1 MRSIRS
7 LTGAAGVGVLW
18 GVLCATGALGWGLPF
33 GSASGNR
40 VAPGKGTFPRWH
52 AIAITTEAPLR
63 WITAVSPGRL
73 AAVDRD
79 GTLWIFDV
87 ERPGFAGAAGAP
99 GTLTVVGRYGDV
111 AGPDSPPVAVA
122 LDRDR
127 SGVALV
133 GRDGRLVLWSD
144 GSLRGYDVGAPLS
157 RLTFPTPV
165 NLADREWDDLLAV
178 AADGAVVLI
187 GNLPAG
193 PRVLARVGA
202 RALPDAR
209 ITLADLDGDGA
220 PEAVVLAEATD
231 RYPHRVLGDELEAGA
246 IAVVAVSPHGLALK
260 ARHVPAAP
268 AVFEDLVPV
277 LAAVRGA
284 RLGVIVVRSTP
295 AAGAAVSL
303 LGWRDGGLG
312 AVAESPAAGAS
323 QRWIHVVG
331 AADLTGGS
339 APEIVAVRTPHT
351 GGVVTAYRRRG
362 GLLVP
367 VAQAA
372 GYSSHAPGS
381 RNVDQALIADLDG
394 NGRPEVVLPR
404 QSRDVL
410 AALEIDGPRFV
421 ERWSVV
427 FRNPI
432 ASNLVAADL
441 DGDGLLDLAVADRG
455 GLYVF
460 LSAR

>member
-1 MRSIRS
+1 M
-7 LTGAAGVGVLW
+7 
-18 GVLCATGALGWGLPF
+18 GVLCATSALGWGLPF
-33 GSASGNR
+33 GAPTGNR
-40 VAPGKGTFPRWH
+40 VAAGRGTFPRWH
-52 AIAITTEAPLR
+52 AIALATEAPLR
-63 WITAVSPGRL
+63 WVVAVSPGRL
-73 AAVDRD
+73 AAVDGE

-87 ERPGFAGAAGAP
+87 KAP
-99 GTLTVVGRYGDV
+99 GPGTPGALSIAGRYGDV
-111 AGPDSPPVAVA
+111 AGPDAAPVAVA
-122 LDRDR
+122 LDRER

-133 GRDGRLVLWSD
+133 GRDGRLAIWSD
-144 GSLRGYDVGAPLS
+144 GSLRGYAVGGPLS

-165 NLADREWDDLLAV
+165 NLADREWADLLAV
-178 AADGAVVLI
+178 ATDGAVVLI

-193 PRVLARVGA
+193 PRVLARVA
-202 RALPDAR
+202 VRALPDAR
-209 ITLADLDGDGA
+209 ITLADLDGDGT

-231 RYPHRVLGDELEAGA
+231 RYPHRVLGDELEAS
-246 IAVVAVSPHGLALK
+246 AVAVIAVSPHGLALK
-260 ARHVPAAP
+260 ARHVLAAP

-277 LAAVRGA
+277 LAPGRGGH
-284 RLGVIVVRSTP
+284 LGVVVARSTP
-295 AAGAAVSL
+295 PAGAAVTV

-312 AVAESPAAGAS
+312 PLAESAGAGGS
-323 QRWIHVVG
+323 QRWTHVVG
-331 AADLTGGS
+331 VADLTSGI
-339 APEIVAVRTPHT
+339 AAEIVAVRGPHT
-351 GGVVTAYRRRG
+351 GGVLTAYRRRG
-362 GLLVP
+362 GSLVP
-367 VAQAA
+367 VAQAP

-381 RNVDQALIADLDG
+381 RNVDQALIADFDG

-427 FRNPI
+427 FRSAI
-432 ASNLVAADL
+432 ESNLVAADL

>member
-1 MRSIRS
+1 MRSIAS
-7 LTGAAGVGVLW
+7 LTGAVVV
-18 GVLCATGALGWGLPF
+18 VLCATSALGWGLPF
-33 GSASGNR
+33 GPPTGNR
-40 VAPGKGTFPRWH
+40 VAAGRGTFPRWH
-52 AIAITTEAPLR
+52 AIALATAAPLR
-63 WITAVSPGRL
+63 WVTAAFPGRL

-87 ERPGFAGAAGAP
+87 KAPGPGAP
-99 GTLTVVGRYGDV
+99 GALAIAGRYGDV
-111 AGPDSPPVAVA
+111 AGPDSAPVAVP
-122 LDRDR
+122 LDRER
-127 SGVALV
+127 SGVAVV
-133 GRDGRLVLWSD
+133 GRDGRLAIWSD
-144 GSLRGYDVGAPLS
+144 GALRGYDVGAPLS

-165 NLADREWDDLLAV
+165 TLAGREWADLLAV

-193 PRVLARVGA
+193 PRVLARVAA

-220 PEAVVLAEATD
+220 PEAVVLAEPTD
-231 RYPHRVLGDELEAGA
+231 RYPHRVLGDGVEAGA
-246 IAVVAVSPHGLALK
+246 IAVIAVSPHALSLK
-260 ARHVPAAP
+260 ARHVPPAP

-277 LAAVRGA
+277 LASVRGA
-284 RLGVIVVRSTP
+284 RLGVVVARSTP
-295 AAGAAVSL
+295 VAGAAVSL

-312 AVAESPAAGAS
+312 PMAESAGEP
-323 QRWIHVVG
+323 QRWTHVVG
-331 AADLTGGS
+331 VADLTGGS
-339 APEIVAVRTPHT
+339 AAEVVAVRGPHAS
-351 GGVVTAYRRRG
+351 GFLTAYRQRG
-362 GLLVP
+362 ASLVP
-367 VAQAA
+367 VAQAP
-372 GYSSHAPGS
+372 GYSSHAAGS

-394 NGRPEVVLPR
+394 NGRLEVVLPH

-427 FRNPI
+427 FRSAI
-432 ASNLVAADL
+432 ESNLVAADL